1 MKIDRITI
9 SYYKWERAMPI
20 TNGLHT
26 YSGVGMCSV
35 RIDTQEGA
43 VGYGVGGS
51 KPGEREFREH
61 FAKKLIGMNPLMTE
75 AIWAKYWMPKA
86 TGRRGFETRALASMD
101 LACWDLKGRVANMP
115 VHQMIGGFRDRI
127 PTYVA
132 GGYYAPGKSVKDL
145 QAEMT
150 GYVER
155 GAKAVKMKIGAVSIA
170 EDVVRVKA
178 VRQAIGPNVKLMI
191 DANCAYRAYQAVQ
204 IAKQIEDQDIFWFEE
219 AVQPDDYDG
228 FAYLAQRTSI
238 PLATGENESTK
249 YGFRDLLATK
259 AIAIIQPDA
268 RHQGI
273 TEFMKIAALA
283 QTHGIDLCP
292 HGDQQA
298 HLSLM
303 AAIPNGLF
311 IEYYPKEFD
320 PMHGRTYLHTPMLE
334 SDGCIAVPQVAG
346 LGTEVDADYMQ
357 RYKTSEIT
365 VDRDAEIS
373 RKTFEVASPV
383 AVAA

>member
-1 MKIDRITI
+1 MKIDRICI
-9 SYYKWERAMPI
+9 SYYKWERSTPI

-26 YSGVGMCSV
+26 YSGVGLCSV
-35 RIDTQEGA
+35 RVDTDEGA
-43 VGYGVGGS
+43 VGFGVGGS

-61 FAKKLIGMNPLMTE
+61 FASKLIGMNPLMTE

-86 TGRRGFETRALASMD
+86 TGRRGFETRALASLD
-101 LACWDLKGRVANMP
+101 LACWDLKGRVAGLP
-115 VHQMIGGFRDRI
+115 VHQLIGGYRDRI

-132 GGYYAPGKSVKDL
+132 GGYYAPGKSVADL
-145 QAEMT
+145 QAEMCT
-150 GYVER
+150 YVER
-155 GAKAVKMKIGAVSIA
+155 GAKAVKMKVGAAPIH

-178 VRQAIGPNVKLMI
+178 VRQAIGPHTKLMI

-204 IAKQIEDQDIFWFEE
+204 LASQIEDQDIFWFEE
-219 AVQPDDYDG
+219 PVLPDDYDG
-228 FAYLAQRTSI
+228 FVYLSQRTKI
-238 PLATGENESTK
+238 ALATGENESTK
-249 YGFRDLLATK
+249 YGFRDLLNTK

-320 PMHGRTYLHTPMLE
+320 PMHGQVYLHTPMLE
-334 SDGCIAVPQVAG
+334 DDGCIAVPKVPG
-346 LGTEVDADYMQ
+346 LATEINTESMH
-357 RYKTSEIT
+357 RYKTAEIT
-365 VDRDAEIS
+365 IGSDGEIS
-373 RKTFEVASPV
+373 RKTIK
-383 AVAA
+383 